1 MVGMSYLLPIV
12 GGQRKEAHLRLWSPA
27 IVWIHWKK
35 NAWQPPSKRL
45 VLIGLVAKR
54 TLQEWASTLC
64 VEIFATPIILYIAT
78 IQQRLTCKQWPESN
92 QQLFCSLEDVN
103 IQIISCVPNNLDI
116 PFMCF
121 GFLWFSTFH
130 FLQFPRFFLIPA
142 FYIPMFETRTVLDM
156 LCHFKFMLLPS
167 WTPFFLKK

>member
-12 GGQRKEAHLRLWSPA
+12 GGQRKEAHLRLWLPT

-35 NAWQPPSKRL
+35 NAWLPPSKRL

-64 VEIFATPIILYIAT
+64 VEIFAAPIILYIAT

-92 QQLFCSLEDVN
+92 QRLFCSLEDVN

-130 FLQFPRFFLIPA
+130 FLQFPRFFSFLR
-142 FYIPMFETRTVLDM
+142 FTF
-156 LCHFKFMLLPS
+156 LCSKQGLFLTCCATLSLCSFHLEHF
-167 WTPFFLKK
+167 FFKK